1 MSETTTKVNSNV
13 KDTVFRLLFKEK
25 APLLE
30 LYNAMNDSDY
40 DNPDDLII
48 TTLEASIF
56 VGMKNDLSYIFND
69 QLFLYEHQSTVNP
82 NMPLRDFL
90 YLSSLYS
97 KLVKDEHI
105 YSTRLIK
112 IPEPK
117 FIVFYNGTQEMPE
130 YCQMKLSDAFEKT
143 SENPDLELTVHHYN
157 INIGYNKRL
166 MERSKTL
173 HEYMLFV
180 GKMRE
185 YVSVFGKDEGV
196 KYAVDD
202 CIKNGI
208 LSSFLLEKK
217 AEVIMIGVYEYD
229 EEKHMRIVARDARAE
244 GFEDALSQAKVILVE
259 SLSRIGDIPDS
270 IKKKVEQ
277 LNKLDVLMA
286 WNVIAST
293 SDTMEEFEKK
303 LKHFK

>member
-1 MSETTTKVNSNV
+1 MSDESTKVNSNV

-157 INIGYNKRL
+157 INIGYNKKL

-196 KYAVDD
+196 KFAIDD
-202 CIKNGI
+202 CIRNGI

-229 EEKHMRIVARDARAE
+229 EEKHMRIVARDAKAE
-244 GFEDALSQAKVILVE
+244 GLEEVLLQVKTKLIK
-259 SLSRIGDIPDS
+259 SLSRMGEIPDA
-270 IKKKVEQ
+270 IMERVEQ
-277 LNKLDVLMA
+277 VKELDVLMD
-286 WNVIAST
+286 WLVFSST
-293 SDTMEEFEKK
+293 SDTFDEFEKEI
-303 LKHFK
+303 